1 MVKEKLK
8 MTLAS
13 DVLFKKVF
21 FSEGSALLKMLQ
33 DILDI
38 REDSGITII
47 GYETRGFLGNMMV
60 VYPNKNLV
68 IVRMI
73 SWESFLNGNGKEDGT
88 GLNNFENFPSLTQN
102 LIK

>member
-47 GYETRGFLGNMMV
+47 GYEH
-60 VYPNKNLV
+60 
-68 IVRMI
+68 I
-73 SWESFLNGNGKEDGT
+73 
-88 GLNNFENFPSLTQN
+88 
-102 LIK
+102 